1 MLIDMLFSALQF
13 YLHIKQN
20 NNDLFLII
28 DHLMQIRKRK
38 THLYLNFYCSAH
50 SRLLPEVGILRD
62 SRAPSGRQHSAY
74 SLSGGRV
81 AHLSDR
87 SGIPTGTY
95 PDGMTGYAIINYAID
110 G

>member
-1 MLIDMLFSALQF
+1 M
-13 YLHIKQN
+13 QN
-20 NNDLFLII
+20 
-28 DHLMQIRKRK
+28 RKRK
-38 THLYLNFYCSAH
+38 THLYLNFYCGAH
-50 SRLLPEVGILRD
+50 SRLLQEAGIMRD
-62 SRAPSGRQHSAY
+62 SHAPPGEQHAGD

-87 SGIPTGTY
+87 TGTLTGTY